1 MTARFY
7 GSVVNHNVHLEQ
19 NATIDQIDPEDGSP
33 YKKQYDP
40 HKFLIE
46 GEIGMIK
53 RLDEV
58 FSDLGSMGKS
68 LVQ

>member
-1 MTARFY
+1 LSAQFY

-40 HKFLIE
+40 RKFLIE

>member
-33 YKKQYDP
+33 YKKQYD
-40 HKFLIE
+40 HRKFLIE

>member
-1 MTARFY
+1 LTARFY

-19 NATIDQIDPEDGSP
+19 NATTDQIDPEDGSP